1 MDVQRLVKMI
11 VNTVTRR
18 LINLGINKG
27 INLASR
33 RGKSKDQMTAEGRK
47 QAKHA
52 REIAKRARQA
62 AKITRR
68 LGR

>member
-1 MDVQRLVKMI
+1 MNMQQLINMVIR
-11 VNTVTRR
+11 TVTRR

-27 INLASR
+27 MDVVAR
-33 RGKSKDQMTAEGRK
+33 KGKPKGHITAGDRK
-47 QAKHA
+47 QAQDA
-52 REIAKRARQA
+52 RALAKRARQA

>member
-1 MDVQRLVKMI
+1 MDVQRLITMI

-27 INLASR
+27 IDYAAR
-33 RGKSKDQMTAEGRK
+33 RGKPKEQMTSEDRK
-47 QAKHA
+47 QAKDA

>member
-1 MDVQRLVKMI
+1 MNAQRLITMI
-11 VNTVTRR
+11 INTVTRR

-27 INLASR
+27 IDLASR
-33 RGKSKDQMTAEGRK
+33 KGKPRDQMTAEDRK
-47 QAKHA
+47 QAKNA

>member
-1 MDVQRLVKMI
+1 MDVQRLINMI

-27 INLASR
+27 MDFASR
-33 RGKSKDQMTAEGRK
+33 KGKRKDQMTVVDRK
-47 QAKHA
+47 QAKDA